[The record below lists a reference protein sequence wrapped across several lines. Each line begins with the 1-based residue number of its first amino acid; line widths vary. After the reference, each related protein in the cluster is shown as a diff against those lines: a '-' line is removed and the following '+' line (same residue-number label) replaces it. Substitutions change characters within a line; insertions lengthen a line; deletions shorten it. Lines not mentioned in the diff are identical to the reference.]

1 MNMPHKDTQ
10 TNEDS
15 FNIEQEARR
24 RLLKMAVYIPPAILG
39 VMVSG
44 NVAHAGG
51 GGIGTTKKCGGGGT
65 IIVSAG
71 GNACCPCV
79 SSDPNYNPIKCNQA
93 KCKIGNCAAC
103 KTLIFAKKKDCL
115 KKAAT
120 CGTCV
125 QVGGSWIIQ

>member
-1 MNMPHKDTQ
+1 MPQKDKQ

-44 NVAHAGG
+44 NVAHAGNV
-51 GGIGTTKKCGGGGT
+51 GIGGTKNCKGGGT
-65 IIVSAG
+65 IVVSAG

-79 SSDPNYNPIKCNQA
+79 SNPASNACKQA
-93 KCKIGNCAAC
+93 QCKLGNCASC
-103 KTLIFAKKKDCL
+103 KTLVFSKQSDCTR
-115 KKAAT
+115 KAAT

-125 QVGGSWIIQ
+125 KVNGKWVIQ

>member
-1 MNMPHKDTQ
+1 MPHKDKQ

-24 RLLKMAVYIPPAILG
+24 RLLKMAVYIPPAVLG

-44 NVAHAGG
+44 NVAHAGS
-51 GGIGTTKKCGGGGT
+51 GIGATKNCGGGGT
-65 IIVSAG
+65 IVISAG

-79 SSDPNYNPIKCNQA
+79 TNPASK
-93 KCKIGNCAAC
+93 KCKKKQCELGNCASC
-103 KTLIFAKKKDCL
+103 KTLVFSKKSDCTR
-115 KKAAT
+115 KAAT

-125 QVGGSWIIQ
+125 KVKGKWIIQ